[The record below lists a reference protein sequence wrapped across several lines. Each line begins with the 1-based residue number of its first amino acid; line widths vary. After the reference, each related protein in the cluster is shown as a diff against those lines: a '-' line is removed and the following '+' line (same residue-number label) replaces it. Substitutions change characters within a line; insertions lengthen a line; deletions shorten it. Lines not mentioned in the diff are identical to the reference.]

1 MYGRSVLAKMI
12 SSNIEMDNS
21 YQLILIVNI
30 DIGIWF
36 VIIVWGHFSSDHIR
50 GNGIPLCKAAILDAL
65 NKARDWQK
73 EIYSN
78 ILESV
83 RTSSTNIRLVFHK
96 SIYHGNMFMH

>member
-1 MYGRSVLAKMI
+1 MPKIVATSACET
-12 SSNIEMDNS
+12 NIYIKMDNTHHCNS
-21 YQLILIVNI
+21 DV
-30 DIGIWF
+30 GIWF

-83 RTSSTNIRLVFHK
+83 CTSSTNIRLIFHT